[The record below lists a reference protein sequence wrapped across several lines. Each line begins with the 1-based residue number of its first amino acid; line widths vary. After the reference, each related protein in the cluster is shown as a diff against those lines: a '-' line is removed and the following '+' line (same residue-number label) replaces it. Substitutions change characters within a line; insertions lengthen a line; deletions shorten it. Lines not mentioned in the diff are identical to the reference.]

1 MMARDGDP
9 LSPADVVIRP
19 AEPEDADAIWA
30 ILEPT
35 LRAGE
40 TYAIDQDVS
49 RDDAL
54 GWWLRPAHEVHVAT
68 IDDRVVGTYFLV
80 RNHDGR
86 GSHVANA
93 AYMVGPD
100 ARGRGVGRALCADSL
115 DRARERG
122 FTAMQFNFVVSTNT
136 AAVALW
142 RALGF
147 DVVGRIPDAFDD
159 PTRGLVEA
167 YVMHRFL

>member
-1 MMARDGDP
+1 MTPRA
-9 LSPADVVIRP
+9 ADVAIRA
-19 AEPEDADAIWA
+19 AEPDDADALWA
-30 ILEPT
+30 IFEPT

-49 RDDAL
+49 RHDAL
-54 GWWLRPAHEVHVAT
+54 GWWLRLAHEVHVAT

-80 RNHDGR
+80 RNHDGP

-93 AYMVGPD
+93 AYVVGPD
-100 ARGRGVGRALCADSL
+100 ARGRGVGRTLCAHSL

-136 AAVALW
+136 AAVELW
-142 RALGF
+142 RAMGF
-147 DVVGRIPDAFDD
+147 EIVGRIPDAFDH